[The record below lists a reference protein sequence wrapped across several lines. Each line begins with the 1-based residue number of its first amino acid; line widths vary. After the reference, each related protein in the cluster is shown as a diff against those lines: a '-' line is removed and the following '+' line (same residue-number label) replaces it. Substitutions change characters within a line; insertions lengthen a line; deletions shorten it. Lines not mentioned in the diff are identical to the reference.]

1 MVSAGFSFIYCLT
14 SSALDYSAIAPSLF
28 LGKILRRRKNEEEKI
43 ETSPQKILWLEKCLE
58 SKKYATWLEPSQP
71 ISELAINQIPSA
83 LLNMPAVG
91 LELDLG

>member
-1 MVSAGFSFIYCLT
+1 MRPPYFLVKFSGDVKMKKKKLKR
-14 SSALDYSAIAPSLF
+14 L
-28 LGKILRRRKNEEEKI
+28 
-43 ETSPQKILWLEKCLE
+43 PQKILWLEKCLE